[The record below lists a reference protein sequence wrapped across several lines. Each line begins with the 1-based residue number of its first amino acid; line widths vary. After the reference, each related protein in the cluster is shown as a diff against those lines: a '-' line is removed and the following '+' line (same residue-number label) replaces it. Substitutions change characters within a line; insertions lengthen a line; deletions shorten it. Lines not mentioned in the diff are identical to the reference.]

1 MREGVKYKALSDVC
15 KRITDGS
22 HFSPKEDANGHY
34 PMLSVKDM
42 KADGFDYSSCKFIG
56 EKDYKSLVANGCK
69 PAIND
74 VLVAKDGSYLK
85 TSFVQ
90 NENVEQAILSSIAIL
105 TPNLSI
111 VKPEFL
117 AYFFKS
123 SHTKAIVEKHYLT
136 GTAIKRIILKGFRK
150 LQIPIPSLAEQDK
163 IIGELDLLKSII
175 DKQRQ
180 QVKELDN
187 LARSIFYGTF
197 SSILD
202 SEPTMTLKEVA
213 SYRIGLTYN
222 PTDVADEGIVVLRS
236 SNIQENELDFNDVVR
251 VKVKVDKKKI
261 VNDGDILMC
270 ARNGSARLVGKV
282 ARIKNLDEEM
292 AFGAFMTIISSKY
305 NDFLFYFFLSD
316 YFRSQLVS
324 SQTATVNQIT
334 TKMLDE
340 IKLNVPSLE
349 QQSEFASK
357 IQAIESQK
365 ESINRS
371 IAETQK
377 LFDYTMDKY
386 FG

>member
-1 MREGVKYKALSDVC
+1 
-15 KRITDGS
+15 
-22 HFSPKEDANGHY
+22 
-34 PMLSVKDM
+34 
-42 KADGFDYSSCKFIG
+42 
-56 EKDYKSLVANGCK
+56 
-69 PAIND
+69 
-74 VLVAKDGSYLK
+74 
-85 TSFVQ
+85 
-90 NENVEQAILSSIAIL
+90 
-105 TPNLSI
+105 
-111 VKPEFL
+111 
-117 AYFFKS
+117 
-123 SHTKAIVEKHYLT
+123 
-136 GTAIKRIILKGFRK
+136 
-150 LQIPIPSLAEQDK
+150 
-163 IIGELDLLKSII
+163 
-175 DKQRQ
+175 
-180 QVKELDN
+180 
-187 LARSIFYGTF
+187 
-197 SSILD
+197 
-202 SEPTMTLKEVA
+202 MTLKEVA
-213 SYRIGLTYN
+213 SYRIGLTYK

-282 ARIKNLDEEM
+282 AKIKNLDEEM

-340 IKLNVPSLE
+340 IKLNVPTLE

-365 ESINRS
+365 ESITRS